1 VTEFAVNGFWFLLG
15 FFLASWFSYK
25 AQIRKRAQAAASF
38 LAAKNQVIAILNSV
52 KEMTEITVTI
62 RDETGELTL
71 ETEEATPPAKKG
83 LH

>member
-1 VTEFAVNGFWFLLG
+1 MNEIAVSGFWFLLG
-15 FFLASWFSYK
+15 FFLASWLAWK

-38 LAAKNQVIAILNSV
+38 QEAKNEVIRILNSV

-71 ETEEATPPAKKG
+71 ESEAKPAKN